1 MKRYDESQKVYQ
13 RALEIRMH
21 ALGDHDP
28 AVAETMASYANVLR
42 PCTSMPRLN
51 NGGAVKNYPERAE
64 REISG
69 RTHSTLDKSLF

>member
-42 PCTSMPRLN
+42 ALHLDAEAQQMEARL
-51 NGGAVKNYPERAE
+51 
-64 REISG
+64 
-69 RTHSTLDKSLF
+69 RTILNEQKGK